1 VVRMSYDKEL
11 MEVSHEILEGAIRAG
26 VSLDEDEQAG
36 LYMHVD
42 QRTVYSNVNEMFKGK
57 IEIMDIK
64 DALRKYNWLED
75 YRWNLIN
82 PDDDEYTKAVAHG
95 YSGGYFL
102 RILPGAFI
110 TLPLQS
116 CLLMTQHDSEQKVH
130 NIIIAEEG
138 SKAQILTTCVQHTPQ
153 MKVTHLG
160 VSEIYV
166 KENAKLTFTMVHHW
180 GTQTKV
186 RSRSF
191 THIAEGG
198 EYINNYICL
207 TPAHDVQMF
216 PKALCE
222 GNRSKVLFNS
232 ILFVQEGSNMDIGSW
247 AVLDGKGSSAELNAR
262 AICIG
267 NSKLIARI
275 TVDGNSED
283 CRGHIEC
290 RGLVLDDNSV
300 LEAIPILHAATKGP
314 DLTHEAA
321 VGKLSEREIMYLM
334 SRKMGEDEAISAL
347 VRGFLDIE
355 ILGLPESVRKGIDK
369 VAEIVVDAS

>member
-1 VVRMSYDKEL
+1 MRYDKEL
-11 MEVSHEILEGAIRAG
+11 TGVSHEILEGAKRAG
-26 VSLDEDEQAG
+26 ISLDGGDRAG

-42 QRTVYSNVNEMFKGK
+42 QRTVYSNVNEMFEGK

-64 DALRKYNWLED
+64 DARVKYDWLEE
-75 YRWNLIN
+75 YRWNLVN
-82 PDDDEYTKAVAHG
+82 PDDDVYTKEVAED

-102 RILPGAFI
+102 RILPGASVTF
-110 TLPLQS
+110 PLIS
-116 CLLMTQHDSEQKVH
+116 CLMMTQHDSEQRVH
-130 NIIIAEEG
+130 NIVIAEEG
-138 SKAQILTTCVQHTPQ
+138 CDAQILTTCVQNTPQ
-153 MKVTHLG
+153 MKATHLG

-166 KENAKLTFTMVHHW
+166 KENAKLTFTMVHNW
-180 GTQTKV
+180 GVQTKV
-186 RSRSF
+186 RPRSV

-207 TPAHDVQMF
+207 TPVHDVQMF

-222 GNRSKVLFNS
+222 GDRSKVVFNS
-232 ILFVQEGSNMDIGSW
+232 VLFVQDGSHMDIGSW

-262 AICIG
+262 AISVG
-267 NSKLIARI
+267 NSKLVARI

-334 SRKMGEDEAISAL
+334 SRKMEKDEAIGAL

-355 ILGLPESVRKGIDK
+355 IVGLPESVRKGIDK